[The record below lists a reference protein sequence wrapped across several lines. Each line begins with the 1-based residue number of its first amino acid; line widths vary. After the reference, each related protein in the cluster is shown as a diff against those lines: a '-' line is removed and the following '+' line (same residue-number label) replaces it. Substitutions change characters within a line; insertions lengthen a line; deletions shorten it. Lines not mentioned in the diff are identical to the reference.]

1 MKEYFKALGL
11 AWVLVSAIVMLV
23 LGIYTMDKDF
33 TVGLIL
39 FIISVFICIVILF
52 YIFFMVF
59 CNKD

>member
-1 MKEYFKALGL
+1 MKEFCKALGL

-52 YIFFMVF
+52 YIFFMFF